1 MADESMDLNLDEILE
16 TAEFEDE
23 KHPIDIVQR
32 EKGVTEGIEDLEAEV
47 GKVQESHDKYEER
60 KVINEPQD
68 LMSINVK
75 GGSQLQQL
83 IEDPLETDELYLAI
97 ENDDPA
103 PTILRNALK
112 EYAEEIAYLKAWR
125 KHNYKIDADITSEIS
140 EKRMK
145 ALFNIT
151 RTVLE
156 REKIAAKQGKG
167 KIDFHSENF
176 SKVFQFFL
184 QEVQETFKTVNIPEQ
199 YQKIFFPQLAKR
211 LDGFEKKAEKIYY
224 GKPPR

>member
-1 MADESMDLNLDEILE
+1 MADDSMDLNLDEILE

-23 KHPIDIVQR
+23 KNPIDIVQR
-32 EKGVTEGIEDLEAEV
+32 EKGETEDIKDLESEM
-47 GKVQESHDKYEER
+47 GKVQESHDKYEES

-68 LMSINVK
+68 LMAINVK
-75 GGSQLQQL
+75 GSSQLQEL
-83 IEDPLETDELYLAI
+83 IEDPLETDPLFQAI
-97 ENDDPA
+97 ENDDPV

-125 KHNYKIDADITSEIS
+125 KHNYKLDADITSEIS
-140 EKRMK
+140 DKRMK
-145 ALFNIT
+145 ALFNLVKTI
-151 RTVLE
+151 LE
-156 REKIAAKQGKG
+156 KEKIASKQNKG

-211 LDGFEKKAEKIYY
+211 LDGFEKKAERIYY
-224 GKPPR
+224 GKSAR